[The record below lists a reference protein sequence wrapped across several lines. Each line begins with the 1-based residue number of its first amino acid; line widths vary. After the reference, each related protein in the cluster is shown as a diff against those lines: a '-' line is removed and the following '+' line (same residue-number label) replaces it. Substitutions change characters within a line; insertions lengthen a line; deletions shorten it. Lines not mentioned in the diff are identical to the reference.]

1 MHLPADPTGV
11 GRLSVLV
18 GSAIHALPFSRIWP
32 GGHYRCS
39 FTDAAPG
46 PVNCMLMDI
55 LFPSNVFHSPSWMTN
70 HSRPQLNPFTK
81 TVASPDGDRDGI
93 RGYHG

>member
-32 GGHYRCS
+32 GGHY
-39 FTDAAPG
+39 
-46 PVNCMLMDI
+46 
-55 LFPSNVFHSPSWMTN
+55 
-70 HSRPQLNPFTK
+70 
-81 TVASPDGDRDGI
+81 
-93 RGYHG
+93 